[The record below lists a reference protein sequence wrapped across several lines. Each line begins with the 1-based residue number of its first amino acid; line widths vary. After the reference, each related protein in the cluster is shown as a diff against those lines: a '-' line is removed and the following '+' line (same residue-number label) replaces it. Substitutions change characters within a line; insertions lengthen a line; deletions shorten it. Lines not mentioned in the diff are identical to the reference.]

1 MPKLYND
8 AGAVGMRTGPRTS
21 LRRVS
26 GNPNQHIKDCAKSN
40 QYAKDRVSQYVKDC
54 DLAVTAM
61 LSWNWEDAGASPGVH
76 SAERLYLEG
85 PRGETEPMSFQ
96 TEPCKA
102 YGKRFQFVSGIKRLF
117 SLSNRVTKA
126 HSQRRQSHY
135 QPCPGV

>member
-1 MPKLYND
+1 
-8 AGAVGMRTGPRTS
+8 MRTGF
-21 LRRVS
+21 RRVI
-26 GNPNQHIKDCAKSN
+26 GNPNQQVKDSA
-40 QYAKDRVSQYVKDC
+40 SQYVKDC

-61 LSWNWEDAGASPGVH
+61 LSWSWEDAGASPGVH
-76 SAERLYLEG
+76 SAGRLYLEG

-96 TEPCKA
+96 TESCKA
-102 YGKRFQFVSGIKRLF
+102 YSKRFQSVAGIKRLF